1 MLIENICVATV
12 LLGEAFDD
20 LRETDDFRTP
30 STSPQKKSTTPQSGQ
45 SVTWAKGHTKDFC
58 TPPTSPTK
66 YVGWTELNMEGLG
79 LGEDAV
85 KRGESRK

>member
-20 LRETDDFRTP
+20 MRETDDFRTP
-30 STSPQKKSTTPQSGQ
+30 STSPKKKSTTPQSGQ
-45 SVTWAKGHTKDFC
+45 SVSWAKGHTEDFC
-58 TPPTSPTK
+58 TTPTSPEK

-85 KRGESRK
+85 KKESPSK